1 MSRELLSEAT
11 SIHEGP
17 VPGYLLDQISR
28 QLGANDG
35 TPADKI
41 ADFLL
46 NRMGKSNMNVK
57 LKAMQVINHC
67 LKCGDAAFNHHIRQ
81 DEPTIRALSNF
92 QGTADPAY
100 GDEKNRRVRMAAL
113 EMLNYLGVPASFN
126 KDGGPGTFMP
136 QPFTTSPPANTN
148 SWGNNPAAHSSQR
161 GNVPP
166 SAPHP
171 SQNGQFR
178 NPGASNG
185 PWGSS
190 PATSAPRSPPAPYR
204 DTPPNAPSYGHN
216 PQPPSQYGH
225 NPPSQYRHNQQPA
238 QPGPP
243 QYGNSSHESS
253 WRGSTTSSS
262 TTGATS
268 GPSKNAPGGVWSS
281 SGYEKK
287 EPTAQEMIPSR
298 WNSARDN
305 RPTVLI
311 GPKTSLFGAAR
322 PMPPV
327 VGNMQHQTSSS
338 SGGFGSFVP
347 PPAPPS
353 SSSFGGPSAGHRG
366 GGISGLSQPVS
377 DRPKSSIEQTLDDVK
392 RKGFMLKDMWD
403 RRNMDRSMAS
413 SLAEHDDYVNR
424 NATLDSRGQTYQ
436 PQPTTGSSDK
446 SGEYERSLIDDLC
459 PPGGLARAPP
469 AENLARFLEL
479 AKSLDMTILG
489 DLLLDKLEDDSWQV
503 RLKGLCVWEALLEAP
518 GCAHYADWLHEN
530 VDLLQHVGQD
540 PKAAVATKAKR
551 VLQLVGAEMSTPPVQ
566 KNQTQVDLLAM
577 HDLNLQ
583 SPPFQPQN
591 QNQTHAPP
599 PENLLDLTFSPV
611 QSVTAT
617 TDVPLLL
624 LSPTAPLPPDASR
637 HLGEFGKD
645 LFTLA
650 NSPRNSPQPPAPQPE
665 KSAFSFM

>member
-57 LKAMQVINHC
+57 LKAMQVINVRRH
-67 LKCGDAAFNHHIRQ
+67 
-81 DEPTIRALSNF
+81 F

-148 SWGNNPAAHSSQR
+148 S
-161 GNVPP
+161 
-166 SAPHP
+166 
-171 SQNGQFR
+171 
-178 NPGASNG
+178 
-185 PWGSS
+185 
-190 PATSAPRSPPAPYR
+190 
-204 DTPPNAPSYGHN
+204 
-216 PQPPSQYGH
+216 
-225 NPPSQYRHNQQPA
+225 
-238 QPGPP
+238 
-243 QYGNSSHESS
+243 
-253 WRGSTTSSS
+253 
-262 TTGATS
+262 
-268 GPSKNAPGGVWSS
+268 
-281 SGYEKK
+281 
-287 EPTAQEMIPSR
+287 
-298 WNSARDN
+298 
-305 RPTVLI
+305 
-311 GPKTSLFGAAR
+311 
-322 PMPPV
+322 
-327 VGNMQHQTSSS
+327 
-338 SGGFGSFVP
+338 
-347 PPAPPS
+347 
-353 SSSFGGPSAGHRG
+353 
-366 GGISGLSQPVS
+366 
-377 DRPKSSIEQTLDDVK
+377 
-392 RKGFMLKDMWD
+392 
-403 RRNMDRSMAS
+403 
-413 SLAEHDDYVNR
+413 
-424 NATLDSRGQTYQ
+424 
-436 PQPTTGSSDK
+436 
-446 SGEYERSLIDDLC
+446 EYERSLIDDLC

-530 VDLLQHVGQD
+530 VDLLQH
-540 PKAAVATKAKR
+540 AAVATKAKR